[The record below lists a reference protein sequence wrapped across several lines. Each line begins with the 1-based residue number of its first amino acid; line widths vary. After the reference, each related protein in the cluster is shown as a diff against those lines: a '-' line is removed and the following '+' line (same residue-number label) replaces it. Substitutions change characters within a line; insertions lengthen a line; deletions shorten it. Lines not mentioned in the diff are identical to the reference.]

1 MTRIFHRLWM
11 KMDSMSGCGIRLV
24 FTLSPIESILQYTS
38 EITFTTLVPWI
49 LQAMNLKFKIS
60 KVYTIWLQR

>member
-1 MTRIFHRLWM
+1 
-11 KMDSMSGCGIRLV
+11 MSGCGIRLV
-24 FTLSPIESILQYTS
+24 FTFPPKDSTLQYKNAYTS